1 LLDNSRWN
9 YRKKKELFTGLKR
22 LTIVTPS
29 KWLAGLVKESFL
41 SEYPV
46 EVIPNGIDTNVFK
59 PTPSDF
65 RKKYGIEDKFVILG
79 VANVWDRRKGF
90 EYFLELSKFLS
101 QRDVIVLVG
110 VSERQMKVLPKNI
123 IGIKKTNSSEELAQ
137 IYSAADVFLNPTLED
152 NYPTVNLE
160 AQACGTFV
168 VTFDSGGSAET
179 ILREETGMILK
190 EKTVEGILR
199 AIGEIKS
206 DSRRVEVAGVSVGK
220 MNDYSKEIFTERY
233 LHLYESVISK

>member
-1 LLDNSRWN
+1 M
-9 YRKKKELFTGLKR
+9 
-22 LTIVTPS
+22 
-29 KWLAGLVKESFL
+29 
-41 SEYPV
+41 YPV

-65 RKKYGIEDKFVILG
+65 RKRYGIEDKFVILG

-110 VSERQMKVLPKNI
+110 VNEKQMKVLPKNI
-123 IGIKKTNSSEELAQ
+123 IGIKKTNSPEELAQ
-137 IYSAADVFLNPTLED
+137 IYTAADVFLNPTLED

-168 VTFDSGGSAET
+168 ATFDSGGAAEMV
-179 ILREETGMILK
+179 ICEESGGVPREKNTREILK
-190 EKTVEGILR
+190 LLR
-199 AIGEIKS
+199 NYA
-206 DSRRVEVAGVSVGK
+206 R
-220 MNDYSKEIFTERY
+220 
-233 LHLYESVISK
+233 